1 MSIFTYAQIYLG
13 LGIFFMLVL
22 DLMHQGI
29 KNAVDDE
36 TFEKNRYTNAE
47 RLYVVFLWPIVIY
60 SLLTV
65 AFGFNTMDDLV
76 KKEEELN
83 QKIKDLKDNEDVEDQ
98 A

>member
-22 DLMHQGI
+22 DLMHQGT
-29 KNAVDDE
+29 KNAVDSE
-36 TFEKNRYTNAE
+36 TFEKNRYTNSE
-47 RLYVVFLWPIVIY
+47 RLYVVLLWPIVIY

-83 QKIKDLKDNEDVEDQ
+83 QKIKDLKDSEDVEDQ

>member
-1 MSIFTYAQIYLG
+1 
-13 LGIFFMLVL
+13 MLVL

-29 KNAVDDE
+29 RSAVDDE
-36 TFEKNRYTNAE
+36 TFEKNRYTNTE
-47 RLYVVFLWPIVIY
+47 RLYVVLLWPLVIY

-65 AFGFNTMDDLV
+65 AFGFNTMEDLV

-83 QKIKDLKDNEDVEDQ
+83 QKIKDLKEKEDAEDQ